1 MKRAIFFL
9 LLLCF
14 GVSAKSQDFAHGLKL
29 LEKAENLN
37 QEKVWDSAYTSAK
50 ESLAIFENLKND
62 SLVAQAAMELLYTTS
77 HIHYTEQAQYFDLA
91 KQAAL
96 KAQNPKLLAEVYYM
110 KGRTLYENKEMGQ
123 AQPYFFKVDSLANK
137 HGFLNE
143 TIVKALM
150 ARSEIS
156 RITFTHEGVEQGH
169 DLQMQALELA
179 KKLNS
184 EELIND
190 LYLRLADMNGLIE
203 NYPKAKE
210 YADLAFNY
218 YKKEDNVERM
228 ARVYLVYMNYYY
240 AVDDYTSAGKKLEE
254 GIEYLSRKDNP
265 EQLASM
271 LTAYGTYFRKRRN
284 DCANALVQ
292 FEKAKTI
299 YDSIHLKLSDRYM
312 YLMEGM
318 ALCYAETKNFEKA
331 YVFYQKA
338 YETKRDLVK
347 KANNEF
353 TRDLEAKY
361 QSEKKERQIAL
372 LASQKQ
378 LAEQQ
383 KKNERL
389 LFLGGLFLLLITSA
403 FFFFQFRN
411 RQKTNGKLKE
421 IDKAKSTFFAN
432 ISHEFRTPLTLINGP
447 IEDQLAS
454 TKLSKNDRKN
464 LNMALRSVQR
474 LKDLIDQLLAL
485 SKLESKNLK
494 LQVQQANLP
503 QFLLAQAEAFG
514 FSCSEK
520 NITYTLQIEKDEIVD
535 WFDRDVIEKIVYD
548 LISNAIKYTPDQ
560 ESITV
565 KGLRKDGIY
574 EIRVQNSG
582 NYIKPEEREKIFE
595 RFYKSNIVSPGAGI
609 GLALTKELTELH
621 HGSIS
626 MTSEE
631 DGLTEFTVKI
641 PIDKDAF
648 ESSEIF
654 CAAISKTG
662 DAAPIQEQFGLE
674 KTIVAPED
682 APILLVVDDNQDIRA
697 YVSSIFENTYHVL
710 CAKDGKEGFEMALE
724 YVPDIVISDVMMP
737 EEDGFGLTRH
747 LKEHQLTSHI
757 PVILLTAKNQVTAK
771 LEAMGIGADAYV
783 TKPFNPQ
790 LLRANVDNLIEN
802 RRKLQQRFAQE
813 VILTP
818 KDIAV
823 SSEDEK
829 FLEKLQKVLDDHLT
843 NADFSADAFSA
854 AMGVSRMQL
863 YRKLK
868 ALTGQSSTE
877 FLRSQRLKLAATLLK
892 TNKISISEIGYT
904 VGFNDPSYFTKCF
917 KQEFG
922 CSPSEYLSK

>member
-1 MKRAIFFL
+1 MKRAIYFL
-9 LLLCF
+9 LLLFF
-14 GVSAKSQDFAHGLKL
+14 GVSANSQDFARGLKL
-29 LEKAENLN
+29 LEKAETFNK
-37 QEKVWDSAYTSAK
+37 EKVWDSAYFAAK
-50 ESLAIFENLKND
+50 DGLTIFENLKND
-62 SLVAQAAMELLYTTS
+62 SLAAFAAKELLYTTNY
-77 HIHYTEQAQYFDLA
+77 INYGEQSQYFDLA
-91 KQAAL
+91 KEKAL
-96 KAQNPKLLAEVYYM
+96 KTQNPKLLSEVYYM
-110 KGRTLYENKEMGQ
+110 KGRVLYDNREMGE
-123 AQPYFFKVDSLANK
+123 AMPYFFKVDSLANK

-143 TIVKALM
+143 TVVKALM

-156 RITFTHEGVEQGH
+156 RTTFTHEGVEQGH
-169 DLQMQALELA
+169 KLQMQALELA
-179 KKLNS
+179 KKINS

-203 NYPKAKE
+203 NYPKAKY

-218 YKKEDNVERM
+218 YQKEDNVERM

-240 AVDDYTSAGKKLEE
+240 AVDDYNSAGKKLEE
-254 GIEYLSRKDNP
+254 GIEYLSKKDNP

-271 LTAYGTYFRKRRN
+271 LTAYGTFFRKRRS

-292 FEKAKTI
+292 FEKAKII
-299 YDSIHLKLSDRYM
+299 YDSIDLRLSDRYM

-318 ALCYAETKNFEKA
+318 GLCYAETKNYEKA

-338 YETKRDLVK
+338 YETKRDLVN
-347 KANNEF
+347 KANNEL
-353 TRDLEAKY
+353 TRELETKY
-361 QSEKKERQIAL
+361 QSEKKEQQIAL

-378 LAEQQ
+378 LVEQQ

-389 LFLGGLFLLLITSA
+389 LFLGSLFLLIIASL
-403 FFFFQFRN
+403 FFFFQYRN

-447 IEDQLAS
+447 IEDQLTS
-454 TKLSKNDRKN
+454 KKLSKSDRKN

-474 LKDLIDQLLAL
+474 LKDLVDQLLDL

-494 LQVQQANLP
+494 LQVQQDNLP
-503 QFLLAQAEAFG
+503 QFLLVQAEAFS
-514 FSCSEK
+514 FSCAEK
-520 NITYTLQIEKDEIVD
+520 NITYNIRIEKDEIVD
-535 WFDRDVIEKIVYD
+535 WFDRDVIEKIFYN
-548 LISNAIKYTPDQ
+548 LIGNAIKYTPDQ
-560 ESITV
+560 ETITV
-565 KGLRKDGIY
+565 KGRRKDRTY
-574 EIRVQNSG
+574 EICVQNSG
-582 NYIKPEEREKIFE
+582 NFIKPEEREKIFE

-609 GLALTKELTELH
+609 GLALAKELSELH

-626 MTSEE
+626 MTSEK
-631 DGLTEFTVKI
+631 DGLTEFAVKI

-654 CAAISKTG
+654 CAAISKTEV
-662 DAAPIQEQFGLE
+662 AAPTQKQFRLE
-674 KTIVAPED
+674 KTIVTPED
-682 APILLVVDDNQDIRA
+682 APILLVVDDNLDIRA

-710 CAKDGKEGFEMALE
+710 CAQDGKEGFEMALE

-737 EEDGFGLTRH
+737 EEDGFGLTKN

-802 RRKLQQRFAQE
+802 RRKLQRRFAQE
-813 VILTP
+813 VILTT

-823 SSEDEK
+823 SSEDER
-829 FLEKLQKVLDDHLT
+829 FLERLQKVLDDHLT
-843 NADFSADAFSA
+843 NPDFSAETFST

-877 FLRSQRLKLAATLLK
+877 FLRSQRLKLAAALLK